1 MKNEIVSLSND
12 YTKVRVHDPSLK
24 CFDKHTIANSMT
36 PIGKTNLDHQQSG
49 SFCFTV
55 EGRYTTLTI
64 LRKLKPFQVI
74 KNRFISLTSRSYNS
88 YGWML

>member
-36 PIGKTNLDHQQSG
+36 PLGKTNLDHQQLG

-74 KNRFISLTSRSYNS
+74 KNRFISLR
-88 YGWML
+88 ML